1 MKSRTDDLGAPDLWR
16 ELARMESA
24 IEKLQDGTTEIPSEV
39 DRLSINPT
47 LQLLQPSWKVRNSTA
62 EWGEDPSGGTVK
74 PEEWVLVW
82 KDPMTGEIRADPAL
96 EEDLLALKI
105 VVEGIDPGEVAAK
118 GGLPVGAVD
127 RALDRAVRR
136 GILLAPRSLIRR
148 DPAIF
153 RVDEG
158 TEDLFL
164 SARAFTLQWHITQD
178 CDLHCKH
185 CYDRSDQS
193 SPTFVQAVKILDDLH
208 SFCRGRY
215 VKGQV
220 SFSGGNPFLYP
231 HFADVYR
238 ATSDRGFIIS
248 ILGNPAPR
256 EQIEDLFTMQ
266 RPAFFQV
273 SLEGLAE
280 HNDQIRGAGNFRRT
294 IEFLG
299 VLRDLGVP
307 SCVMLT
313 LTGENIDQVLPLA
326 EALRGLA
333 DSFTFNRLSPVGEGA
348 KLELAGREEFAAL
361 LDAYLEA
368 AAHNPI
374 MGLKDNLFNIV
385 RRRRGLKPCG
395 GCTGYGCGAAF
406 NFLALLADGEVHAC
420 RKFPSRIGSV
430 HEQSLSEIY
439 ESEMARRYRAGSDG
453 CRNCV
458 IRPVCGGCLAVA
470 QGSGLAIFEK
480 RDPYCFMQ
488 TAEQSLKSSGD
499 GNSGDAGAGRG

>member
-1 MKSRTDDLGAPDLWR
+1 MTSRADDLGAPDFWR

-24 IEKLQDGTTEIPSEV
+24 IDKLQDGRTEIPAEV

-47 LQLLQPSWKVRNSTA
+47 LQLLQPSWKVLNSTA
-62 EWGEDPSGGTVK
+62 ERAKDPSGGTVK

-96 EEDLLALKI
+96 EEDLLVLKI
-105 VVEGIDPGEVAAK
+105 VVEGIDPREVAAK

-127 RALDRAVRR
+127 QALDRAVRR

-148 DPAIF
+148 DPATF
-153 RVDEG
+153 PVGEG

-164 SARAFTLQWHITQD
+164 SARAFTLQWHITQA

-193 SPTFVQAVKILDDLH
+193 SPTLDQAVKILDDLRN
-208 SFCRGRY
+208 FCRRRY

-220 SFSGGNPFLYP
+220 SFAGGNPLLHA

-238 ATSDRGFIIS
+238 ATSDRGFTIS
-248 ILGNPAPR
+248 ILGNPAPC
-256 EQIEDLFTMQ
+256 EQIEELFAIQ
-266 RPAFFQV
+266 RPVFFQV

-280 HNDQIRGAGNFRRT
+280 HNDQIRGAGNFKRT

-313 LTGENIDQVLPLA
+313 LTRENIDQVLPLA
-326 EALRGLA
+326 AALRWLA

-374 MGLKDNLFNIV
+374 MSLKDNLFNII

-430 HEQSLSEIY
+430 HEQSLAEIY
-439 ESEMARRYRAGSDG
+439 ESEMACRYRAGCSG
-453 CRNCV
+453 CRDCV

-470 QGSGLAIFEK
+470 QGSGLAIFEE

-488 TAEQSLKSSGD
+488 TAEQSLKPT
-499 GNSGDAGAGRG
+499 GDANSCDAEGGGG